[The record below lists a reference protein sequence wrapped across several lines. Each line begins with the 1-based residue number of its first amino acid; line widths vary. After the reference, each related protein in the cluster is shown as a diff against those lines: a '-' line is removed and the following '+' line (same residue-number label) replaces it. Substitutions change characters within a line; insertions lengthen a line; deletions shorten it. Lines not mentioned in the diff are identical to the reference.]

1 MLAHFEQDMPF
12 LFHYLYP
19 TEISHENFC
28 SKSGEDMFSATQT
41 DIFKYDMVV
50 DSTMDMPLPFVA
62 SYCGQLVLSTNREQS
77 FWTEKS
83 HFLYWPNW
91 MACPK
96 FISKPEANTG
106 THCTGED
113 IQVSAFNMDV
123 DSPTG
128 QYLYFYFYKS
138 MELDLALLIWQNIWW
153 RLRAQKQEMHS

>member
-1 MLAHFEQDMPF
+1 
-12 LFHYLYP
+12 
-19 TEISHENFC
+19 
-28 SKSGEDMFSATQT
+28 MFSATQT

-62 SYCGQLVLSTNREQS
+62 SYCGELVLSTNGNSHSEQKNLIS
-77 FWTEKS
+77 CTDQTEW
-83 HFLYWPNW
+83 HAQN
-91 MACPK
+91 

-138 MELDLALLIWQNIWW
+138 MELDLALLI
-153 RLRAQKQEMHS
+153 